1 MIKNKFFYITIILLI
16 SVQFSYGQKT
26 EINFNVY
33 SGLFSFRGEGAA
45 SKSLIYYDDFDGPVT
60 KYTDDPY
67 GKGNGFSYALEFQWQ
82 RVTKRKNIYGLGISS
97 EELTSKVNIDRILI
111 SGDPADFQYPAS
123 GETKLKN
130 TFITLNP
137 FVGHRYAYYK
147 ITIDLLAGFDLAFC
161 MKSKEDGS
169 ATTSSATTSNIDHF
183 NVNVDNERPKPSID
197 LRPRIQIKTQ
207 INKFGFLAG
216 YSLGLTNYSPQNN
229 SKAYSSFLRLG
240 LSYHLK

>member
-1 MIKNKFFYITIILLI
+1 MIKNKLFYTTIILLV
-16 SVQFSYGQKT
+16 SAQFSYGQKT

-45 SKSLIYYDDFDGPVT
+45 SKSFIYYDDFDGPIT

-67 GKGNGFSYALEFQWQ
+67 GKGNGFSYSLEFQGQ
-82 RVTKRKNIYGLGISS
+82 RLTKRKNIYGLGISF
-97 EELTSKVNIDRILI
+97 EKLTSKVNIDRILI

-130 TFITLNP
+130 IFITLNP
-137 FVGHRYAYYK
+137 FVGHRYAYHK
-147 ITIDLLAGFDLAFC
+147 IAIDLLAGFDLAFC

-169 ATTSSATTSNIDHF
+169 VTASSIGHF
-183 NVNVDNERPKPSID
+183 NVDNERPKPSID

-216 YSLGLTNYSPQNN
+216 YSLGLTNYSNQYN
-229 SKAYSSFLRLG
+229 SKAYTSFLRLG
-240 LSYHLK
+240 LSYQLK

>member
-1 MIKNKFFYITIILLI
+1 MIQNKLFYITIILLI

-33 SGLFSFRGEGAA
+33 SGLFSFRGDGAT
-45 SKSLIYYDDFDGPVT
+45 SNSLIISYPFIPPLAKFT
-60 KYTDDPY
+60 ENPY
-67 GKGNGFSYALEFQWQ
+67 GRGTGFSYALGLQGQ
-82 RVTKRKNIYGLGISS
+82 RLSKRKNIYGLEISF

-111 SGDPADFQYPAS
+111 SGDFAEIQYPAS

-137 FVGHRYAYYK
+137 FVGHRYSYHK

-161 MKSKEDGS
+161 MKSKEDGN
-169 ATTSSATTSNIDHF
+169 ATATTSNIGHF
-183 NVNVDNERPKPSID
+183 NVENQRTKPSID

-216 YSLGLTNYSPQNN
+216 YSLGLTNYSPQYN
-229 SKAYSSFLRLG
+229 SKAYTSFLQLG
-240 LSYHLK
+240 LSYQLK